1 MAHDDRIAALVR
13 AWQSGGNG
21 SLQYDRWAARERPSC
36 GRCSLSLFQWTR
48 RDEAPSVAAQRLG
61 ELLRLLAAAVR
72 GGRDAVHAMNACS
85 PVCPY
90 TQCAWCEEADDTMEA
105 SLSVHDAWRSEPA
118 ILHDALF
125 HWDATA
131 ASAEFEA
138 LRDAF
143 HGVATRH
150 ASRAVIRL
158 TVELRPMG
166 VASDRMDEYSHHVDR
181 LLRAA
186 VSNDAPIDG
195 IRLQRLSFSGMLQRS
210 ELAASLLR
218 HPFALSLESC
228 QFSSSTMKTMQ
239 SVCAS
244 VANASLA
251 HVTRMTLVL
260 DHATLDD
267 LSAMRELCTFVSM
280 NWQRLEQLSLMGSPN
295 AHNATHR
302 QATEMFL
309 TALKAAPQLSTL
321 TIDSPAIERLVG
333 DAELATL
340 TLKELSMRS
349 LDVAVLRVASLERL
363 TVRGEWHATA
373 LLRLLSSC
381 PTLRE
386 LSIHRLLSDDDV
398 SAREPSAEGET
409 WPSLATLSIECG
421 WHRDLLPVLVRS
433 GATLTRVTLTGSLR
447 GDAAAVV
454 ETLATHCPSVAQL
467 SVGDIDVA
475 FVDALVTAR
484 DSDRLRRLR
493 ELFVCS
499 RERSIATA
507 CVRLL
512 QVLSDA
518 RVRLTRSL
526 QALDIVAS
534 RVDYHCVRLAMDL
547 MLRCNATL
555 VRATLEE
562 TTDHEAREGDG
573 DIGPCFDFYESDLEQ
588 SDDDEDDDD
597 DDDNLEANVVMAT
610 VEDDATRRMLHAML
624 ASANATGTTAMPH
637 GAALPDA
644 VVLPSLRRCVAFM
657 SALAAL
663 DVRLPVPLVR
673 HVLMMAG
680 RRPLR
685 HAQVRGRPWSE
696 ASSPSFL

>member
-195 IRLQRLSFSGMLQRS
+195 IRLQQLSFSGMLQRS

-267 LSAMRELCTFVSM
+267 LSAMRELCTFVST

-421 WHRDLLPVLVRS
+421 WHRGLLPVLVQS

-454 ETLATHCPSVAQL
+454 ETLATHCPSGGSAERRRHRRRLRRRARDCERQRPTAAPARALRVQPRAVDRHCVRATA
-467 SVGDIDVA
+467 SGPERCA
-475 FVDALVTAR
+475 SSVDALAAGAGYRGVTRRLSLCAPRDGSHAALQRDARAR
-484 DSDRLRRLR
+484 DARGDHR
-493 ELFVCS
+493 S
-499 RERSIATA
+499 RG
-507 CVRLL
+507 
-512 QVLSDA
+512 A
-518 RVRLTRSL
+518 R
-526 QALDIVAS
+526 
-534 RVDYHCVRLAMDL
+534 
-547 MLRCNATL
+547 
-555 VRATLEE
+555 
-562 TTDHEAREGDG
+562 
-573 DIGPCFDFYESDLEQ
+573 
-588 SDDDEDDDD
+588 
-597 DDDNLEANVVMAT
+597 
-610 VEDDATRRMLHAML
+610 
-624 ASANATGTTAMPH
+624 
-637 GAALPDA
+637 
-644 VVLPSLRRCVAFM
+644 
-657 SALAAL
+657 
-663 DVRLPVPLVR
+663 
-673 HVLMMAG
+673 G
-680 RRPLR
+680 RRR
-685 HAQVRGRPWSE
+685 HWSV
-696 ASSPSFL
+696 L